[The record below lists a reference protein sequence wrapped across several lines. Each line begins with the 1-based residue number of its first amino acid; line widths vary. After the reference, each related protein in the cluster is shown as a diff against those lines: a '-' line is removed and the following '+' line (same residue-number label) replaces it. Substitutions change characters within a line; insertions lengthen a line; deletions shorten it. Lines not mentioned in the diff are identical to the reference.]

1 MKKTFI
7 MLICTLLSFA
17 GLYAEKIRFTVG
29 GSEGRYNQI
38 KVINQTKASN
48 FDCIAYFLDKDG
60 EKYIAREP
68 LGAFHLDK
76 TGSRDTCTNIKLI
89 SQGEH
94 IGIAVPDEVGA
105 VSYVVSYKD
114 YPLFDI
120 IEITL
125 LDGES
130 PLGKEF

>member
-1 MKKTFI
+1 MKKTI
-7 MLICTLLSFA
+7 LMLVCTLLSFA
-17 GLYAEKIRFTVG
+17 ALYAEQIRFTVG
-29 GSEGRYNQI
+29 GSDGRYNQI
-38 KVINQTKASN
+38 KVVNQTKASN

-94 IGIAVPDEVGA
+94 IGILVPDEVGP

>member
-1 MKKTFI
+1 MKKI
-7 MLICTLLSFA
+7 IVSMLCALFCIG

-38 KVINQTKASN
+38 KVVNQTKASN

-68 LGAFHLDK
+68 LGAFHLGEVSSK
-76 TGSRDTCTNIKLI
+76 DTCTSINLI
-89 SQGEH
+89 DKGTH
-94 IGIAVPDEVGA
+94 IGIVVPDEVGP

-120 IEITL
+120 IEVSL
-125 LDGES
+125 YSEES

>member
-1 MKKTFI
+1 MKKI
-7 MLICTLLSFA
+7 IVSMLCALFCIG
-17 GLYAEKIRFTVG
+17 GLYAEKIRFTVT

-38 KVINQTKASN
+38 KIVNQTKASN

-68 LGAFHLDK
+68 LGAFHLGEVSSK
-76 TGSRDTCTNIKLI
+76 DTCTSINLI
-89 SQGEH
+89 DKGTH
-94 IGIAVPDEVGA
+94 IGIVVPDEVGP

-120 IEITL
+120 IEVSL
-125 LDGES
+125 YSEES

>member
-38 KVINQTKASN
+38 KVVNQTKASN

-76 TGSRDTCTNIKLI
+76 T
-89 SQGEH
+89 
-94 IGIAVPDEVGA
+94 
-105 VSYVVSYKD
+105 
-114 YPLFDI
+114 
-120 IEITL
+120 
-125 LDGES
+125 
-130 PLGKEF
+130 

>member
-38 KVINQTKASN
+38 KVINQTKACD

-76 TGSRDTCTNIKLI
+76 TGSRDTCTNIRLI
-89 SQGEH
+89 NQGEH
-94 IGIAVPDEVGA
+94 IGILVPDEVGQL
-105 VSYVVSYKD
+105 SYVVSYKD

-120 IEITL
+120 IEITI

>member
-1 MKKTFI
+1 MKKIFVF
-7 MLICTLLSFA
+7 MLCALFCLG

-38 KVINQTKASN
+38 KVVNQTKSSN

-94 IGIAVPDEVGA
+94 IGILVPDEVGP

>member
-1 MKKTFI
+1 MKKI
-7 MLICTLLSFA
+7 IVSMLCALFCIG

-38 KVINQTKASN
+38 KVVNQTKASN

-68 LGAFHLDK
+68 LGAFHLGEVSSK
-76 TGSRDTCTNIKLI
+76 DTCTSINLI
-89 SQGEH
+89 DKGTH
-94 IGIAVPDEVGA
+94 IGIVVPDEVGP

-120 IEITL
+120 IEVSL
-125 LDGES
+125 YSDES